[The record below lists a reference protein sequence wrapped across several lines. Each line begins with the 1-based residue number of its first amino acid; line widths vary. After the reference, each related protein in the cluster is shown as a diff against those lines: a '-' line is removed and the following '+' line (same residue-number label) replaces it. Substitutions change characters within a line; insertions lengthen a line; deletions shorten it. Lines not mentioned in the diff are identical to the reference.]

1 MEKASYP
8 GIDNVS
14 STYGAPMG
22 RRNFVDPDEDQKIYL
37 RRLEFIDACYDK
49 GGAYWGMPANLYH
62 ACTSNKST
70 EIFVR
75 ASSRAD
81 AKRQI
86 RELVPTA
93 RFFR

>member
-1 MEKASYP
+1 MEKISYP
-8 GIDNVS
+8 GIDDVS
-14 STYGAPMG
+14 SKYGAPMG

-37 RRLEFIDACYDK
+37 RHLKCVDGDYDS
-49 GGAYWGMPANLYH
+49 GGAYWGSAWNLYH

-81 AKRQI
+81 AKRQV